1 MRPVRPLRSV
11 RPLQSPHSSRPS
23 LSPLSSLSSL
33 SFLRALSP
41 AAQRTLGTGLVVFS
55 LAATLL
61 ALLIPVYLFG
71 GAGTAAA
78 GARTAWTDDGEG
90 TRQTPSGPLT
100 ALDRDFVRRVRLA
113 GLWEKPAGKL
123 ALERGTTDA
132 VRMAGEHLVDGHT
145 ELDQRSADTAG
156 TLGVSLPER
165 PSAEQQGWLGQLQA
179 SRGAAFDR
187 VFANLVRAAHGKVF
201 GLVALVRDRTANA
214 LVRSLATRANTV
226 VLDHITVLENTG
238 LVDFPHSGDNEK
250 K

>member
-11 RPLQSPHSSRPS
+11 RSLRSVGSLQARRPVS
-23 LSPLSSLSSL
+23 WRS
-33 SFLRALSP
+33 
-41 AAQRTLGTGLVVFS
+41 LGTGLVVFS

-61 ALLIPVYLFG
+61 ALVVPVYLFG
-71 GAGTAAA
+71 SAGPAAA

-123 ALERGTTDA
+123 AQERGTTDA
-132 VRMAGEHLVDGHT
+132 VRMAGDHLVDGHT
-145 ELDQRSADTAG
+145 ELDQRSVDTARS
-156 TLGVSLPER
+156 LDVSLPER
-165 PSAEQQGWLGQLQA
+165 PSAEQQGWLEQLQD
-179 SRGAAFDR
+179 SRGATFDR

-214 LVRSLATRANTV
+214 TVRALATRANTV

-238 LVDFPHSGDNEK
+238 LVDFPHTGDNEK

>member
-11 RPLQSPHSSRPS
+11 RPLQPSPSPPS
-23 LSPLSSLSSL
+23 LSALSPL

-41 AAQRTLGTGLVVFS
+41 ASQRTLGTGLVVFS

-61 ALLIPVYLFG
+61 ALLVPVYLFG

-78 GARTAWTDDGEG
+78 SARTAWTDDGEG

-132 VRMAGEHLVDGHT
+132 VRMAGEHLVDGHA

-165 PSAEQQGWLGQLQA
+165 PSAEQQGWLDQLRA
-179 SRGAAFDR
+179 SRGTAFDR
-187 VFANLVRAAHGKVF
+187 AFANLVRAAHGKVF

-214 LVRSLATRANTV
+214 LVRALATRANTV

-238 LVDFPHSGDNEK
+238 LVDFPHPGDNEK